1 MASRI
6 RAMFTDSRLLPASG
20 AFPKPG
26 QDISGTPWQH
36 YMRPGEIGLFTFDAK
51 TGQPLTAKYEVP
63 ETPVSEYCTA
73 FSSMYMARLIA
84 KGRVRSHPQVITV
97 LYDKRGRW
105 LATMSREGEDRRN
118 PGLGLAWILV
128 QFALLAF
135 FGTLFIFAVS
145 ALSAHWFGTEPLV
158 WERTS
163 PQELNGLICAGLLLA
178 GLGRLLF
185 KLGRRQLLLRLLRP
199 ALQPIGSPQRD
210 KFYKRLEK
218 TNKPNLLVPL
228 DVTFTPTTID
238 WPSPEKYTAW
248 TELLRC
254 EGFQQLGTFLIP
266 EAQVLADYWFHP
278 QEDLTATIPRHPTAG
293 MWLSVFTRYEDW
305 SSFCVAN
312 KKPVPIDPHPTKK
325 IVYLG
330 PDAGGETV
338 LEKARRDRPIG
349 ARRRPTRDN
358 ILPDYATSWRQ
369 YVEWRRARG
378 TTADEYKRVAE
389 TKARAKAA
397 GTSWL

>member
-1 MASRI
+1 M
-6 RAMFTDSRLLPASG
+6 
-20 AFPKPG
+20 
-26 QDISGTPWQH
+26 
-36 YMRPGEIGLFTFDAK
+36 
-51 TGQPLTAKYEVP
+51 
-63 ETPVSEYCTA
+63 
-73 FSSMYMARLIA
+73 
-84 KGRVRSHPQVITV
+84 
-97 LYDKRGRW
+97 
-105 LATMSREGEDRRN
+105 
-118 PGLGLAWILV
+118 
-128 QFALLAF
+128 
-135 FGTLFIFAVS
+135 
-145 ALSAHWFGTEPLV
+145 
-158 WERTS
+158 
-163 PQELNGLICAGLLLA
+163 
-178 GLGRLLF
+178 
-185 KLGRRQLLLRLLRP
+185 
-199 ALQPIGSPQRD
+199 
-210 KFYKRLEK
+210 
-218 TNKPNLLVPL
+218 PL

-248 TELLRC
+248 TELLRR
-254 EGFQQLGTFLIP
+254 EGFQQLGTFLVP
-266 EAQVLADYWFHP
+266 EAQVLADCWFHP
-278 QEDLTATIPRHPTAG
+278 EEDLTATIPKHSNAG

-338 LEKARRDRPIG
+338 LEKARRDRPVG